1 VRRKGL
7 GVRARTDTEIVT
19 ESSASY
25 PSPFTPYEVLWL

>member
-1 VRRKGL
+1 MRRKGL

-25 PSPFTPYEVLWL
+25 PLPFTPYKVLWV